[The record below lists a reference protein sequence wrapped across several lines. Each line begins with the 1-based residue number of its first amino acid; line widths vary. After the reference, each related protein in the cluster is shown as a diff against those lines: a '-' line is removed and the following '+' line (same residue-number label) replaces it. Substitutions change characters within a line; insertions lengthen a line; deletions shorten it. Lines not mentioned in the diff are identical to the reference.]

1 MSASESVGH
10 PEWTTIL
17 VDAIEKPGVIS
28 EAYSRFWN
36 YSTGN
41 QLLAMFQCA
50 LRGLPVGPIHTFQ
63 GWKGVGRTV
72 KKGERAITLCMPV
85 TVKQKPKSAEIITG
99 NQAERPQ
106 HAYTVFI
113 YRPRWFFL
121 SQTEG
126 TDYVPQELPAWSESH
141 ALYRLGIKRVTFTHP
156 NGNTQ
161 GYAMERCVA
170 VSPIAALPHKTLFH
184 EVAHVLLGHT
194 EELQKLDDHDLTPR
208 NLREVEAESVAL
220 ICCES
225 LNLPGS
231 AECRGYIQHWLRG
244 ESIPERSAQRIFHA
258 ADLVLR
264 SGRPQPASLAEPHD

>member
-1 MSASESVGH
+1 MFTSKTIAH
-10 PEWTTIL
+10 PEWAKLL

-28 EAYSRFWN
+28 EAYRRFWN

-41 QLLAMFQCA
+41 QLLAMFECA
-50 LRGLPVGPIHTFQ
+50 FRGLTPGPIHTFR
-63 GWKGVGRTV
+63 GWKTLGRTV

-85 TVKQKPKSAEIITG
+85 TVKKKPKSAEVVVG
-99 NQAERPQ
+99 DQAEQPQ
-106 HAYTVFI
+106 QAYTVFI
-113 YRPRWFFL
+113 YRPRWFVL

-126 TDYVPQELPAWSESH
+126 ADYVPQELPAWSESH
-141 ALYRLGIKRVTFTHP
+141 ALHCLGIDRVTFTHP

-194 EELQKLDDHDLTPR
+194 EELQRLDDHDLTPR
-208 NLREVEAESVAL
+208 NLREAEAESVAL

-225 LNLPGS
+225 LTLPGS
-231 AECRGYIQHWLRG
+231 AECRGYIQHWLWG
-244 ESIPERSAQRIFHA
+244 DTIPERSAQRIFHA
-258 ADLVLR
+258 ADLILR
-264 SGRPQPASLAEPHD
+264 SGRSQEISSINPA